1 MNRPEQGYSL
11 VELLVT
17 LAVTGIIFTV
27 IGGAIFQLSTVSD
40 AGNDRLTAN
49 HALQNAAYWFNLD
62 GQAAQTATGG
72 AGLSLTSPGAGTI
85 VYSLAGRDLLRTD
98 GDSAVTLAQE
108 VSSVA
113 FTVQGRLVSMDITA
127 SPSGRA
133 NISVE
138 QIYTVYLRP
147 VQ

>member
-1 MNRPEQGYSL
+1 VNRTEKGYTL

-17 LAVTGIIFTV
+17 LAVSGIIFTV
-27 IGGAIFQLSTVSD
+27 IGGVIFQLSTVSG

-49 HALQNAAYWFNLD
+49 HSLQNAAYWFNLD
-62 GQAAQTATGG
+62 GQSAQNATGG
-72 AGLSLTSPGAGTI
+72 DQLALTAPDAGTI
-85 VYSLAGRDLLRTD
+85 VYSLAGHNLLRTA
-98 GDSAVTLAQE
+98 GNWATTLAQD
-108 VSSVA
+108 VSKVN
-113 FTVQGRLVSMDITA
+113 FTVRGRLVSMDITA

-138 QIYTVYLRP
+138 QNYTVYLRP

>member
-72 AGLSLTSPGAGTI
+72 AGLTFTSPGAGTI
-85 VYSLAGRDLLRTD
+85 VYSLASHDLQRID
-98 GDSAVTLAQE
+98 GDSAMTLAQE
-108 VSSVA
+108 VSRVG
-113 FTVQGRLVSMDITA
+113 FTVQERLVSMEITA